1 MRKILCALALMASSA
16 AAVGAGY
23 DASVDLQPQFE
34 EINKTF
40 HEQRNDIRRRYNK
53 PPIKYEPSPKWNWAN
68 KMRPV
73 MERGETVGVDW
84 KDVKRNGDNVRLV
97 GMDSRGQRVEAS
109 FKRSEAFV
117 TGDGIEVDGKDHYG
131 NSVKIEIDSLGNGAV
146 RRW

>member
-1 MRKILCALALMASSA
+1 MKRTLCAVVLMFSSGA
-16 AAVGAGY
+16 AMSAGY

-40 HEQRNDIRRRYNK
+40 HEQRNDIRRRFNK
-53 PPIKYEPSPKWNWAN
+53 PPIKYEASPKWNWAN
-68 KMRPV
+68 KMRPTV
-73 MERGETVGVDW
+73 ERGETVGVDW

-109 FKRSEAFV
+109 FRRSDAFV

-131 NSVKIEIDSLGNGAV
+131 NSVKIEIDSLGNGTV
-146 RRW
+146 RGW